1 MYIKIWYRI
10 VAGFLDFKTGVGIWF
25 WGLVTVVGARFLD
38 FEVGFGVGLGV
49 DDVLIFSGCCLVI
62 FY

>member
-10 VAGFLDFKTGVGIWF
+10 GAGFLDFKTGVGIWF
-25 WGLVTVVGARFLD
+25 WGLVAVVGARFLD

-49 DDVLIFSGCCLVI
+49 DDVLIFSSCCLII

>member
-10 VAGFLDFKTGVGIWF
+10 GAGFLDLKTGVGTWF

-38 FEVGFGVGLGV
+38 FEVGFGVGLG
-49 DDVLIFSGCCLVI
+49 GR
-62 FY
+62 